1 MLCCRSSLYQE
12 LKDTAERLVCGN
24 LAVLPDGLEK
34 YQQTVDE
41 ASTISDLVSQI
52 PTTKSHFVLVS

>member
-1 MLCCRSSLYQE
+1 

-24 LAVLPDGLEK
+24 LAVVPEGLEE

-41 ASTISDLVSQI
+41 ASTISDLVSHI
-52 PTTKSHFVLVS
+52 PTTNSHFVLLLRTTMTMIEI